1 MSSYMTKEITTA
13 LKDYY
18 VRANETER
26 IILNSAL
33 AAAAADAVGGIIPG
47 LAIPAIIVSC
57 FGAVWAMYASLCS
70 TLGISLKENV

>member
-26 IILNSAL
+26 IILN
-33 AAAAADAVGGIIPG
+33 GGAGRQRTQRRPS
-47 LAIPAIIVSC
+47 PAGHAPKTPAGSGPQKPAGPPFI
-57 FGAVWAMYASLCS
+57 
-70 TLGISLKENV
+70 ISLSQIKRRKRT

>member
-33 AAAAADAVGGIIPG
+33 AARPPTLWV
-47 LAIPAIIVSC
+47 
-57 FGAVWAMYASLCS
+57 ASS
-70 TLGISLKENV
+70 LGRLS